1 MRSLVLVA
9 IAMIIA
15 FPKVTLVSD
24 GTALIRTFDDDPVGA
39 APPGFTF
46 TAIRQQTPGRW
57 LVRDEMS
64 RRYLVHLADS
74 GPASGMSVAV
84 LQLPQASS
92 IPIRASV
99 RLKLPDGNRV
109 GGLVW
114 RYRDPE
120 NFYAAALDLGGQ
132 AIDLYRVVRGNR
144 IRLEHEDDLELDPDG
159 WHALRVVEDS
169 NRIRVYLGG
178 IRVLNARDGDRFE
191 TGRAGVWSGG
201 ATTGWFD
208 DLRIDEAEDG
218 RR

>member
-1 MRSLVLVA
+1 
-9 IAMIIA
+9 
-15 FPKVTLVSD
+15 
-24 GTALIRTFDDDPVGA
+24 
-39 APPGFTF
+39 
-46 TAIRQQTPGRW
+46 
-57 LVRDEMS
+57 
-64 RRYLVHLADS
+64 
-74 GPASGMSVAV
+74 V
-84 LQLPQASS
+84 LQLSHATT
-92 IPIRASV
+92 IRASV
-99 RLKLPDGNRV
+99 RLKLPDGQRV

-201 ATTGWFD
+201 TTTGWFD
-208 DLRIDEAEDG
+208 DLRVDEAED
-218 RR
+218 RRR